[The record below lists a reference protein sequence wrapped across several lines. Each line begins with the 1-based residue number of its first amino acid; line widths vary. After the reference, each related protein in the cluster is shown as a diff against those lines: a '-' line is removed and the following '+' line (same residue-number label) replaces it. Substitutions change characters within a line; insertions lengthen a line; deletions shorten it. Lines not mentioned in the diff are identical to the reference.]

1 MGDGESEIGSSKQ
14 IAALIFTDIVG
25 SVALQQKLGTNA
37 YTRYVSRHDEIIK
50 ECLSAIPDAKILNET
65 GDGFLI
71 RFTDPS
77 DAVNT
82 ALRLQYR
89 LSLEKIE
96 GELINIRMGLNMGLI
111 TEMDETNRGG
121 TRAVGMPINLVARVM
136 DLGGAGQILMTRV
149 VYDDAKQF
157 VRNHPDSGLSDR
169 ILPPPEWV
177 SHGSYEID
185 GNDEN
190 IEIFEIGLEGIAPLK
205 APEGSKKARPASQAT
220 NENSDSSEDAPPEKS
235 EPVDI
240 ENSDVLISYAEVD
253 NEPLRSGEDGW
264 ISQLQ
269 RNLKVRMEQLSGEQV
284 KISRLSGKDFESIGS
299 GGGIIKDMS
308 EAKAVV
314 PVISPPFTN
323 SPGCQKEMEVFYNPE
338 TISSQTGSGTPSGS
352 KLFNA
357 IKMPV
362 PSEELPNAI
371 SSVISKCPGLEFFER
386 EPSTGRV
393 CEFNEDLG
401 EDSRQRYYERVYD
414 LAYELC
420 EALKNNKDSS
430 TNDQTEITGGRQK
443 IFLAPTTSELTKEY
457 DTVKRELKEHGYHV
471 VPDYP
476 LPLSVNELNK
486 SLEEMITDCV
496 TSIHLMG
503 HNYGLIPEGSSSSIG
518 EILLRF
524 TAEKSSQGLKRF
536 IWSPRDFADGETKQ
550 VELLEKIQEDPALH
564 SAAELIE
571 GSITT
576 LKRDI
581 FRVIEEQK
589 KKSEQDANAE
599 IKTVTDSKLIYL
611 ICEQRDEEAVEALED
626 YLFKEGLE
634 VCLPAF
640 DGDEADVKALH
651 QENLINCSGA
661 LVYYGAAP
669 RAWVDIKLRD
679 LIKAVGYGRENPI
692 ENQAVFIAPPH
703 DHRKERYKSH
713 TAKIIRQ
720 NEESFTPDNDL
731 QEFIDTMKGT

>member
-1 MGDGESEIGSSKQ
+1 
-14 IAALIFTDIVG
+14 
-25 SVALQQKLGTNA
+25 
-37 YTRYVSRHDEIIK
+37 
-50 ECLSAIPDAKILNET
+50 
-65 GDGFLI
+65 
-71 RFTDPS
+71 
-77 DAVNT
+77 
-82 ALRLQYR
+82 
-89 LSLEKIE
+89 
-96 GELINIRMGLNMGLI
+96 
-111 TEMDETNRGG
+111 
-121 TRAVGMPINLVARVM
+121 
-136 DLGGAGQILMTRV
+136 
-149 VYDDAKQF
+149 
-157 VRNHPDSGLSDR
+157 
-169 ILPPPEWV
+169 
-177 SHGSYEID
+177 
-185 GNDEN
+185 
-190 IEIFEIGLEGIAPLK
+190 
-205 APEGSKKARPASQAT
+205 
-220 NENSDSSEDAPPEKS
+220 
-235 EPVDI
+235 
-240 ENSDVLISYAEVD
+240 
-253 NEPLRSGEDGW
+253 
-264 ISQLQ
+264 
-269 RNLKVRMEQLSGEQV
+269 MEQLSGEEV
-284 KISRLSGKDFESIGS
+284 KISRLSGKAFESIGS
-299 GGGIIKDMS
+299 GGGVAKGMT
-308 EAKAVV
+308 EAKAIV

-323 SPGCQKEMEVFYNPE
+323 SAGCEKEMEIIYNPE
-338 TISSQTGSGTPSGS
+338 TISSQTGSGEPTEA
-352 KLFNA
+352 KVVNA

-362 PSEELPNAI
+362 ALESAPDSI
-371 SSVISKCPGLEFFER
+371 SSVITKCPGLEFFER
-386 EPSTGRV
+386 EPSTGKVR
-393 CEFNEDLG
+393 EFNEDLG

-420 EALKNNKDSS
+420 ESIKQKPSS
-430 TNDQTEITGGRQK
+430 DKSTGSEAEQKQK

-476 LPLSVNELNK
+476 LPLSINEMNEA
-486 SLEEMITDCV
+486 LEGMITDCV

-536 IWSPRDFADGETKQ
+536 IWSPRDFSEGEAKQ
-550 VELLEKIQEDPALH
+550 VELLERIQEDPALH

-571 GSITT
+571 GSIST

-589 KKSEQDANAE
+589 RQSEEEANKE
-599 IKTVTDSKLIYL
+599 IKPVTDSKLIYL

-640 DGDEADVKALH
+640 EGDEADVKSLH

-669 RAWVDIKLRD
+669 RAWADIKLRD

-720 NEESFTPDNDL
+720 NEESFSPNDEL
-731 QEFIDTMKGT
+731 KEFIEAMKGT

>member
-1 MGDGESEIGSSKQ
+1 MEDEKPIKGNSKQ
-14 IAALIFTDIVG
+14 IAALMFTDIVG
-25 SVALQQKLGTNA
+25 SVALQQKLGTND
-37 YTRYVSRHDEIIK
+37 YTRFVSRHDEIIK
-50 ECLSAIPDAKILNET
+50 DCLSTTPNAKILNET

-77 DAVNT
+77 DAVNA

-89 LSLEKIE
+89 LSLEKCE
-96 GELINIRMGLNMGLI
+96 GELITVRIGLNMGVI

-169 ILPPPEWV
+169 ILSPPEWIA
-177 SHGSYEID
+177 HGSYEID

-190 IEIFEIGLEGIAPLK
+190 IEIFEVGLEGIAPLS
-205 APEGSKKARPASQAT
+205 APQASKKARPA
-220 NENSDSSEDAPPEKS
+220 NSLEDEGNSPIAEKKDNP

-240 ENSDVLISYAEVD
+240 QDADVLISYAEVD
-253 NEPLRSGEDGW
+253 NEPLRPGDEGW

-269 RNLKVRMEQLSGEQV
+269 RNLKIRMEQLSGEEV
-284 KISRLSGKDFESIGS
+284 KISRLSGKAFESIGS
-299 GGGIIKDMS
+299 GGGIAKEMS

-323 SPGCQKEMEVFYNPE
+323 SAGCQKEMEIIYNPE
-338 TISSQTGSGTPSGS
+338 TISSQTGSGEPTEA
-352 KLFNA
+352 KVVNA

-362 PSEELPNAI
+362 TLESAPNSI
-371 SSVISKCPGLEFFER
+371 SSVISSCPGLEFFER
-386 EPSTGRV
+386 EPSTGKVR
-393 CEFNEDLG
+393 EFHESFG

-420 EALKNNKDSS
+420 ESIKQRSPSDKS
-430 TNDQTEITGGRQK
+430 TGTEREKKQK

-471 VPDYP
+471 VPDCP
-476 LPLSVNELNK
+476 LPLSLNEMNEA
-486 SLEEMITDCV
+486 LEAMITDCV

-503 HNYGLIPEGSSSSIG
+503 HNYGLIPEGSTASIG

-536 IWSPRDFADGETKQ
+536 IWSPREFSEGEAKQ
-550 VELLEKIQEDPALH
+550 VELLERIQEDPALH

-571 GSITT
+571 GSIST

-589 KKSEQDANAE
+589 KKSEEDANKE
-599 IKTVTDSKLIYL
+599 IKPVTDSKLIYL

-669 RAWVDIKLRD
+669 RAWTDIKLRD

-720 NEESFTPDNDL
+720 NEESFTPSDEL
-731 QEFIDTMKGT
+731 KEFIEAMKGT

>member
-1 MGDGESEIGSSKQ
+1 MEIGSIKKGPSKQ
-14 IAALIFTDIVG
+14 ISALLFTDIVG
-25 SVALQQKLGTNA
+25 SVALQRKLGTNS

-50 ECLSAIPDAKILNET
+50 ECLSEVSDARILNET

-71 RFTDPS
+71 RFIDPS

-89 LSLEKIE
+89 LSLEKCE
-96 GELINIRMGLNMGLI
+96 GESINVRMGLNMGLI
-111 TEMDETNRGG
+111 TEMDEANRGA

-157 VRNHPDSGLSDR
+157 VRNHPDSGLSDT
-169 ILPPPEWV
+169 ILPPLEWL

-190 IEIFEIGLEGIAPLK
+190 IEVFEIGLQGIAPLT
-205 APEGSKKARPASQAT
+205 APAGSKKARPANQET
-220 NENSDSSEDAPPEKS
+220 NEGSDSNSPTEEPE
-235 EPVDI
+235 PLDI
-240 ENSDVLISYAEVD
+240 ENLDVLISYADVD
-253 NEPLRSGEDGW
+253 NEPLRPGEDGW

-269 RNLKVRMEQLSGEQV
+269 RNLKVRMEQISGEEV
-284 KISRLSGKDFESIGS
+284 KISRLSGKNFESIGP
-299 GGGIIKDMS
+299 GREIIKGMS

-323 SPGCQKEMEVFYNPE
+323 SLGCQKEMELFYNPKANSYQAE
-338 TISSQTGSGTPSGS
+338 SVTPAES
-352 KLFNA
+352 KLVNA

-362 PSEELPNAI
+362 PSEELPYSI
-371 SSVISKCPGLEFFER
+371 FSVITQCPALEFFER
-386 EPSTGRV
+386 EETTGRV
-393 CEFNEDLG
+393 REFHEDFG

-420 EALKNNKDSS
+420 ETLKNRKDFSS
-430 TNDQTEITGGRQK
+430 TDSTSFTDGRQK
-443 IFLAPTTSELTKEY
+443 VFLAPTTSELTKVY
-457 DTVKRELKEHGYHV
+457 DTVKRALKEHGYHV
-471 VPDYP
+471 VPDRP
-476 LPLSVNELNK
+476 LPLSVDELNEA
-486 SLEEMITDCV
+486 LEEMIIDCV

-503 HNYGLIPEGSSSSIG
+503 HHYGLIPERSSSSLG

-524 TAEKSSQGLKRF
+524 TANKASSGLKRF
-536 IWSPRDFADGETKQ
+536 IWSPRDFADGEAKQ
-550 VELLEKIQEDPALH
+550 VELLEKIQEDPSLH

-571 GSITT
+571 GSIVT

-581 FRVIEEQK
+581 FRVIQEQ
-589 KKSEQDANAE
+589 EQRRKAEADANKK
-599 IKTVTDSKLIYL
+599 IKPVNDSKLIYL
-611 ICEQRDEEAVEALED
+611 ICEQRDEQAVEALED

-692 ENQAVFIAPPH
+692 ENQAVFIASPH

-720 NEESFTPDNDL
+720 NDESFSPSDDL
-731 QEFIDTMKGT
+731 KDFIETIKET

>member
-1 MGDGESEIGSSKQ
+1 MEDEKPIKGHSKQ
-14 IAALIFTDIVG
+14 IAALMFTDIVG
-25 SVALQQKLGTNA
+25 SVALQQKLGTND
-37 YTRYVSRHDEIIK
+37 YTRFVSRHDEIIK
-50 ECLSAIPDAKILNET
+50 DCLSTTPNAKILNET

-77 DAVNT
+77 DAVNA

-89 LSLEKIE
+89 LSLEKCE
-96 GELINIRMGLNMGLI
+96 GELINVRIGLNMGVI

-169 ILPPPEWV
+169 ILSPPEWIA
-177 SHGSYEID
+177 HGSYEID

-190 IEIFEIGLEGIAPLK
+190 IEIFEVGLEGIAPLS
-205 APEGSKKARPASQAT
+205 APQSSKKARPA
-220 NENSDSSEDAPPEKS
+220 NSLADEGNSPIAEKKDNP

-240 ENSDVLISYAEVD
+240 QDADVLISYAEVD
-253 NEPLRSGEDGW
+253 NEPLRPGDEGW

-269 RNLKVRMEQLSGEQV
+269 RNLKIRMEQLSGEEV
-284 KISRLSGKDFESIGS
+284 KISRLSGKAFESIGS
-299 GGGIIKDMS
+299 GGGIAKEMS

-323 SPGCQKEMEVFYNPE
+323 SAGCQKEMEIIYNPE
-338 TISSQTGSGTPSGS
+338 TISSQTGSGEPTEA
-352 KLFNA
+352 KVVNA

-362 PSEELPNAI
+362 ILESAPHSI
-371 SSVISKCPGLEFFER
+371 SSVISTCPGLEFFER
-386 EPSTGRV
+386 EPSTGKVR
-393 CEFNEDLG
+393 EFHESFG

-420 EALKNNKDSS
+420 ESIKQRSPSDKS
-430 TNDQTEITGGRQK
+430 TGTEAEKKQK

-471 VPDYP
+471 VPDCP
-476 LPLSVNELNK
+476 LPLSLNEMNEA
-486 SLEEMITDCV
+486 LEAMITDCV

-503 HNYGLIPEGSSSSIG
+503 HNYGLIPEGSTASIG

-536 IWSPRDFADGETKQ
+536 IWSPREFSEGEAKQ
-550 VELLEKIQEDPALH
+550 VELLERIQEDPALH

-571 GSITT
+571 GSIST

-589 KKSEQDANAE
+589 KKSEEDANKE
-599 IKTVTDSKLIYL
+599 IKPVTDSKLIYL

-669 RAWVDIKLRD
+669 RAWTDIKLRD

-720 NEESFTPDNDL
+720 NQESFTPNDEL
-731 QEFIDTMKGT
+731 KEFIEAMKGT

>member
-1 MGDGESEIGSSKQ
+1 MEDEKPIKRYTRQ
-14 IAALIFTDIVG
+14 IAALMFTDIVG

-37 YTRYVSRHDEIIK
+37 YTDYVSRHDEIIK
-50 ECLSAIPDAKILNET
+50 ECLSATPDAKILNET

-71 RFTDPS
+71 HFTDPS
-77 DAVNT
+77 DAVSA
-82 ALRLQYR
+82 ALKLQYR
-89 LSLEKIE
+89 LSLEKCE
-96 GELINIRMGLNMGLI
+96 GELFNVRIGLNMGVV

-136 DLGGAGQILMTRV
+136 DLGCAGQILMTRA
-149 VYDDAKQF
+149 VYDDAKQV

-169 ILPPPEWV
+169 VLLPPEWIA
-177 SHGSYEID
+177 HGSYEID
-185 GNDEN
+185 GNDKN
-190 IEIFEIGLEGIAPLK
+190 IEIFEVGLEGIAPLT
-205 APEGSKKARPASQAT
+205 APTGSKKARPANQAKH
-220 NENSDSSEDAPPEKS
+220 EQAGSSGNVAPEES
-235 EPVDI
+235 EPIDI
-240 ENSDVLISYAEVD
+240 ENSDVLISYADVD
-253 NEPLRSGEDGW
+253 NEPLRIGEEGW

-269 RNLKVRMEQLSGEQV
+269 RNLKVRMEQLSGEEV

-299 GGGIIKDMS
+299 GGALIKEMK

-314 PVISPPFTN
+314 PVISPPFTK
-323 SPGCQKEMEVFYNPE
+323 SPGCKKEMEVFYNPE
-338 TISSQTGSGTPSGS
+338 TIPYQTESGS
-352 KLFNA
+352 ANESKLVNA
-357 IKMPV
+357 FKMPV

-371 SSVISKCPGLEFFER
+371 SSVITKCPGLEFFER
-386 EPSTGRV
+386 EPTTGRV
-393 CEFNEDLG
+393 REFHEDFG

-420 EALKNNKDSS
+420 ETIKNRKDLSS
-430 TNDQTEITGGRQK
+430 AEPAGITGGRQK

-457 DTVKRELKEHGYHV
+457 DTVKRELREHGYHV
-471 VPDYP
+471 VPDCP
-476 LPLSVNELNK
+476 LPLSVNELDQA
-486 SLEEMITDCV
+486 LEDLITDCV

-503 HNYGLIPEGSSSSIG
+503 HHYGLIPEGASSSLG

-524 TAEKSSQGLKRF
+524 TAGKTSHGLKRF
-536 IWSPRDFADGETKQ
+536 IWSPRDFTDGEPKQ
-550 VELLEKIQEDPALH
+550 IELLENIQEDPSLH
-564 SAAELIE
+564 CAAELIE

-589 KKSEQDANAE
+589 KRAEEDANKEVAP
-599 IKTVTDSKLIYL
+599 VNDSKLIYL

-640 DGDEADVKALH
+640 AGDEVDVKALH

-661 LVYYGAAP
+661 LVYYGTAP
-669 RAWVDIKLRD
+669 RAWADIKLRD

-731 QEFIDTMKGT
+731 KEFIETMKGT

>member
-1 MGDGESEIGSSKQ
+1 MEDEKPIKGNSKQ
-14 IAALIFTDIVG
+14 IAALMFTDIVG
-25 SVALQQKLGTNA
+25 SVALQQKLGTND
-37 YTRYVSRHDEIIK
+37 YTRFVSRHDEIIK
-50 ECLSAIPDAKILNET
+50 DCLSTTPNAKILNET

-77 DAVNT
+77 DAVNA

-89 LSLEKIE
+89 LSLEKCE
-96 GELINIRMGLNMGLI
+96 GELITVRIGLNMGVI

-169 ILPPPEWV
+169 ILSPPEWIA
-177 SHGSYEID
+177 HGSYEID

-190 IEIFEIGLEGIAPLK
+190 IEIFEVGLEGIAPLS
-205 APEGSKKARPASQAT
+205 APQASKKARPA
-220 NENSDSSEDAPPEKS
+220 NSLEDEGNSPIAEKKDNP

-240 ENSDVLISYAEVD
+240 QDADVLISYAEVD
-253 NEPLRSGEDGW
+253 NEPLRPGDEGW

-269 RNLKVRMEQLSGEQV
+269 RNLKIRMEQLSGEEV
-284 KISRLSGKDFESIGS
+284 KISRLSGKAFESIGS
-299 GGGIIKDMS
+299 GGGIAKEMS

-323 SPGCQKEMEVFYNPE
+323 SAGCQKEMEIIYNPE
-338 TISSQTGSGTPSGS
+338 TISSQTGSGEPTEA
-352 KLFNA
+352 KVVNA

-362 PSEELPNAI
+362 TLESAPNSI
-371 SSVISKCPGLEFFER
+371 SSVISSCPGLEFFER
-386 EPSTGRV
+386 EPSTGKVREV
-393 CEFNEDLG
+393 HESFG

-420 EALKNNKDSS
+420 ESIKQRSPSDKS
-430 TNDQTEITGGRQK
+430 TGTEREKKQK

-471 VPDYP
+471 VPDCP
-476 LPLSVNELNK
+476 LPLSLNEMNEA
-486 SLEEMITDCV
+486 LEAMITDCV

-503 HNYGLIPEGSSSSIG
+503 HNYGLIPEGSTASIG

-536 IWSPRDFADGETKQ
+536 IWSPREFSEGEAKQ
-550 VELLEKIQEDPALH
+550 VELLERIQEDPALH

-571 GSITT
+571 GSIST

-589 KKSEQDANAE
+589 KKSEEDANKE
-599 IKTVTDSKLIYL
+599 IKPVTDSKLIYL

-669 RAWVDIKLRD
+669 RAWTDIKLRD
-679 LIKAVGYGRENPI
+679 LIKAAGYGRENPI

-720 NEESFTPDNDL
+720 NEESFTPSDEL
-731 QEFIDTMKGT
+731 KEFIEAMKGT

>member
-1 MGDGESEIGSSKQ
+1 MEDEKTLNGPSKQ

-50 ECLSAIPDAKILNET
+50 ECLSAVPDAKILNET

-89 LSLEKIE
+89 LSLEKSE
-96 GELINIRMGLNMGLI
+96 GESINIRMGLNMGLI
-111 TEMDETNRGG
+111 TEMDETNRGS

-169 ILPPPEWV
+169 ILEPPEWV

-190 IEIFEIGLEGIAPLK
+190 IEIFEIGLEGIAPLT
-205 APEGSKKARPASQAT
+205 APAGSKKARPANQET
-220 NENSDSSEDAPPEKS
+220 NNQTSNSENVAPEES

-240 ENSDVLISYAEVD
+240 EDADVLISYAEVD
-253 NEPLRSGEDGW
+253 NEPLRSGDEGW

-269 RNLKVRMEQLSGEQV
+269 RNLKIRMEQLSGEEV
-284 KISRLSGKDFESIGS
+284 KISRLSGKAFESIGS
-299 GGGIIKDMS
+299 GGGVAKGMT

-323 SPGCQKEMEVFYNPE
+323 SAGCEKEMEIIYNPE
-338 TISSQTGSGTPSGS
+338 TISSQTGSGEPTEA
-352 KLFNA
+352 KVVNA

-362 PSEELPNAI
+362 ALESAPDSI
-371 SSVISKCPGLEFFER
+371 SSVITKCPGLEFFER
-386 EPSTGRV
+386 EPSTGKVR
-393 CEFNEDLG
+393 EFNEDLG

-420 EALKNNKDSS
+420 ESIKQKPSS
-430 TNDQTEITGGRQK
+430 DKSTGSEAEQKQK

-476 LPLSVNELNK
+476 LPLSINEMNEA
-486 SLEEMITDCV
+486 LEGMITDCV

-536 IWSPRDFADGETKQ
+536 IWSPREFSEGEAKQ
-550 VELLEKIQEDPALH
+550 VELLERIQEDPALH

-571 GSITT
+571 GSIST

-589 KKSEQDANAE
+589 RQSEEDANKE
-599 IKTVTDSKLIYL
+599 IKPVTDSKLIYL

-640 DGDEADVKALH
+640 EGDEADVKSLH

-669 RAWVDIKLRD
+669 RAWADIKLRD

-713 TAKIIRQ
+713 RAKIIRQ
-720 NEESFTPDNDL
+720 NEESFSPNDEL
-731 QEFIDTMKGT
+731 KEFIEAMKGT

>member
-1 MGDGESEIGSSKQ
+1 MEDEKPIKGNSKQ
-14 IAALIFTDIVG
+14 IAALMFTDIVG
-25 SVALQQKLGTNA
+25 SVALQQKLGTND
-37 YTRYVSRHDEIIK
+37 YTRFVSRHDEIIK
-50 ECLSAIPDAKILNET
+50 DCLSTTPNAKILNET

-77 DAVNT
+77 DAVNA

-89 LSLEKIE
+89 LSLEKCE
-96 GELINIRMGLNMGLI
+96 GELINVRIGLNMGVI

-169 ILPPPEWV
+169 ILSPPEWIA
-177 SHGSYEID
+177 HGSYEID

-190 IEIFEIGLEGIAPLK
+190 IEIFEVGLEGIAPLS
-205 APEGSKKARPASQAT
+205 APQSSKKARPA
-220 NENSDSSEDAPPEKS
+220 NSLEDEGNSPIAEKKDNP

-240 ENSDVLISYAEVD
+240 QDADVLISYAEVD
-253 NEPLRSGEDGW
+253 NEPLRPGDEGW

-269 RNLKVRMEQLSGEQV
+269 RNLKIRMEQLSGEEV
-284 KISRLSGKDFESIGS
+284 KISRLSGKAFESIGS
-299 GGGIIKDMS
+299 GGGIAKEMS

-323 SPGCQKEMEVFYNPE
+323 SAGCQKEMEIIYNPE
-338 TISSQTGSGTPSGS
+338 TISSQTGSGEPTEA
-352 KLFNA
+352 KVVNA

-362 PSEELPNAI
+362 TLESAPNSI
-371 SSVISKCPGLEFFER
+371 SSVISSCPGLEFFER
-386 EPSTGRV
+386 EPSTGKVR
-393 CEFNEDLG
+393 EFHESFG

-420 EALKNNKDSS
+420 ESIKQRSPSDKS
-430 TNDQTEITGGRQK
+430 TGTEREKKQK

-471 VPDYP
+471 VPDCP
-476 LPLSVNELNK
+476 LPLSLNEMNEA
-486 SLEEMITDCV
+486 LEAMITDCV

-503 HNYGLIPEGSSSSIG
+503 LNYGLIPEGSTASIG

-536 IWSPRDFADGETKQ
+536 IWSPREFSEGEAKQ
-550 VELLEKIQEDPALH
+550 VELLERIQEDPALH

-571 GSITT
+571 GSIST

-589 KKSEQDANAE
+589 KKSEEDANKE
-599 IKTVTDSKLIYL
+599 IKPVTDSKLIYL

-669 RAWVDIKLRD
+669 RAWTDIKLRD

-720 NEESFTPDNDL
+720 NEESFTPNDEL
-731 QEFIDTMKGT
+731 KEFIEAMKGT

>member
-1 MGDGESEIGSSKQ
+1 MEDEKTLNGPSKQ

-50 ECLSAIPDAKILNET
+50 ECLSAVPDAKILNET

-89 LSLEKIE
+89 LSLEKSE
-96 GELINIRMGLNMGLI
+96 GESINIRMGLNMGLI
-111 TEMDETNRGG
+111 TEMDETNRGS

-169 ILPPPEWV
+169 ILEPPEWV

-190 IEIFEIGLEGIAPLK
+190 IEIFEIGLEGIAPLT
-205 APEGSKKARPASQAT
+205 APAGSKKARPANQETNKQTGNSENVAT
-220 NENSDSSEDAPPEKS
+220 EES

-240 ENSDVLISYAEVD
+240 QDADVLISYAEVD
-253 NEPLRSGEDGW
+253 NEPLRSGDEGW

-269 RNLKVRMEQLSGEQV
+269 RNLKIRMEQLSGEEV
-284 KISRLSGKDFESIGS
+284 KISRLSGKAFESIGS
-299 GGGIIKDMS
+299 GGGVAKGMT
-308 EAKAVV
+308 EAKAIV

-323 SPGCQKEMEVFYNPE
+323 SAGCEKEMEIIYNPE
-338 TISSQTGSGTPSGS
+338 TISSQTGSGEPTEA
-352 KLFNA
+352 KVVNA

-362 PSEELPNAI
+362 ALESAPDSI
-371 SSVISKCPGLEFFER
+371 SSVITKCPGLEFFER
-386 EPSTGRV
+386 EPSTGKVR
-393 CEFNEDLG
+393 EFNEDLG

-420 EALKNNKDSS
+420 ESIKQKPSS
-430 TNDQTEITGGRQK
+430 DKSTGSEAEQKQK

-476 LPLSVNELNK
+476 LPLSINEMNEA
-486 SLEEMITDCV
+486 LEGMITDCV

-536 IWSPRDFADGETKQ
+536 IWSPREFSKGEAKQ
-550 VELLEKIQEDPALH
+550 VELLERIQEDPALH

-571 GSITT
+571 GSIST

-589 KKSEQDANAE
+589 RQSEEEANKE
-599 IKTVTDSKLIYL
+599 IKPVTDSKLIYL

-640 DGDEADVKALH
+640 EGDEADVKSLH

-669 RAWVDIKLRD
+669 RAWADIKLRD

-713 TAKIIRQ
+713 RAKIIRQ
-720 NEESFTPDNDL
+720 NEESFSPNDEL
-731 QEFIDTMKGT
+731 KEFIEAMKGT

>member
-1 MGDGESEIGSSKQ
+1 MEDEKLIKGNSKQ
-14 IAALIFTDIVG
+14 IAALMFTDIVG
-25 SVALQQKLGTNA
+25 SVALQQKLGTND
-37 YTRYVSRHDEIIK
+37 YTRFVSRHDEIIK
-50 ECLSAIPDAKILNET
+50 DCLSTTPNAKILNET

-77 DAVNT
+77 DAVNA

-89 LSLEKIE
+89 LSLEKCE
-96 GELINIRMGLNMGLI
+96 GELITVRIGLNMGVI

-169 ILPPPEWV
+169 ILSPPEWIA
-177 SHGSYEID
+177 HGSYEID

-190 IEIFEIGLEGIAPLK
+190 IEIFEVGLEGIAPLS
-205 APEGSKKARPASQAT
+205 APQASKKARPA
-220 NENSDSSEDAPPEKS
+220 NSLEDEGNSPIAEKKDNP

-240 ENSDVLISYAEVD
+240 QDADVLISYAEVD
-253 NEPLRSGEDGW
+253 NEPLRPGDEGW

-269 RNLKVRMEQLSGEQV
+269 RNLKIRMEQLSGEEV
-284 KISRLSGKDFESIGS
+284 KISRLSGKAFESIGS
-299 GGGIIKDMS
+299 GGGIAKEMS

-323 SPGCQKEMEVFYNPE
+323 SAGCQKEMEIIYNPE
-338 TISSQTGSGTPSGS
+338 TISSQTGSGEPTEA
-352 KLFNA
+352 KVVNA

-362 PSEELPNAI
+362 TLESAPNSI
-371 SSVISKCPGLEFFER
+371 SSVISSCPGLEFFER
-386 EPSTGRV
+386 EPSTGKVR
-393 CEFNEDLG
+393 EFHESFG

-420 EALKNNKDSS
+420 ESIKQRSPSDKS
-430 TNDQTEITGGRQK
+430 TGTEREKKQK

-471 VPDYP
+471 VPDCP
-476 LPLSVNELNK
+476 LPLSLNEMNEA
-486 SLEEMITDCV
+486 LEAMITDCV

-503 HNYGLIPEGSSSSIG
+503 HNYGLIPEGSTASIG

-536 IWSPRDFADGETKQ
+536 IWSPREFSEGEAKQ
-550 VELLEKIQEDPALH
+550 VELLERIQEDPALH

-571 GSITT
+571 GSIST

-589 KKSEQDANAE
+589 KKSEEDANKE
-599 IKTVTDSKLIYL
+599 IKPVTDSKLIYL

-669 RAWVDIKLRD
+669 RAWTDIKLRD

-720 NEESFTPDNDL
+720 NEESFTPNDEL
-731 QEFIDTMKGT
+731 KEFIEAMKGT

>member
-1 MGDGESEIGSSKQ
+1 M
-14 IAALIFTDIVG
+14 FTDIVG
-25 SVALQQKLGTNA
+25 SVALQQKLGTND
-37 YTRYVSRHDEIIK
+37 YTRFVSRHDEIIK
-50 ECLSAIPDAKILNET
+50 DCLSTTPNAKILNET

-77 DAVNT
+77 DAVNA

-89 LSLEKIE
+89 LSLEKCE
-96 GELINIRMGLNMGLI
+96 GELITVRIGLNMGVI

-169 ILPPPEWV
+169 ILSPPEWIA
-177 SHGSYEID
+177 HGSYEID

-190 IEIFEIGLEGIAPLK
+190 IEIFEVGLEGIAPLS
-205 APEGSKKARPASQAT
+205 APQASKKARPA
-220 NENSDSSEDAPPEKS
+220 NSLEDEGNSPIAEKKDNP

-240 ENSDVLISYAEVD
+240 QDADVLISYAEVD
-253 NEPLRSGEDGW
+253 NEPLRPGDEGW

-269 RNLKVRMEQLSGEQV
+269 RNLKIRMEQLSGEEV
-284 KISRLSGKDFESIGS
+284 KISRLSGKAFESIGS
-299 GGGIIKDMS
+299 GGGIAKEMS

-323 SPGCQKEMEVFYNPE
+323 SAGCQKEMEIIYNPE
-338 TISSQTGSGTPSGS
+338 TISSQTGSGEPTEA
-352 KLFNA
+352 KVVNA

-362 PSEELPNAI
+362 TLESAPNSI
-371 SSVISKCPGLEFFER
+371 SSVISTCPGLEFFER
-386 EPSTGRV
+386 EPSTGKVR
-393 CEFNEDLG
+393 EFHESFG

-420 EALKNNKDSS
+420 ESIKQRSPSDKS
-430 TNDQTEITGGRQK
+430 TGTEREKKQK

-471 VPDYP
+471 VPDCP
-476 LPLSVNELNK
+476 LPLSLNEMNEA
-486 SLEEMITDCV
+486 LEAMITDCV

-503 HNYGLIPEGSSSSIG
+503 HNYGLIPEGSTASIG

-536 IWSPRDFADGETKQ
+536 IWSPREFSEGEAKQ
-550 VELLEKIQEDPALH
+550 VELLERIQEDPALH

-571 GSITT
+571 GSIST

-589 KKSEQDANAE
+589 KKSEEDANKE
-599 IKTVTDSKLIYL
+599 IKPVTDSKLIYL

-669 RAWVDIKLRD
+669 RAWTDIKLRD

-720 NEESFTPDNDL
+720 NEESFTPNDEL
-731 QEFIDTMKGT
+731 KEFIEAMKGT

>member
-1 MGDGESEIGSSKQ
+1 MEDEKLIKGNSKQ
-14 IAALIFTDIVG
+14 IAALMFTDIVG
-25 SVALQQKLGTNA
+25 SVALQQKLGTND
-37 YTRYVSRHDEIIK
+37 YTRFVSRHDEIIK
-50 ECLSAIPDAKILNET
+50 DCLSTTPNAKILNET

-77 DAVNT
+77 DAVNA

-89 LSLEKIE
+89 LSLEKCE
-96 GELINIRMGLNMGLI
+96 GELITVRIGLNMGVI

-169 ILPPPEWV
+169 ILSPPEWIA
-177 SHGSYEID
+177 HGSYEID

-190 IEIFEIGLEGIAPLK
+190 IEIFEVGLEGIAPLS
-205 APEGSKKARPASQAT
+205 APQSSKKARPA
-220 NENSDSSEDAPPEKS
+220 NSLEDEGNSPIAEKKDNP

-240 ENSDVLISYAEVD
+240 QDADVLISYAEVD
-253 NEPLRSGEDGW
+253 NEPLRPGDEGW

-269 RNLKVRMEQLSGEQV
+269 RNLKIRMEQLSGEEV
-284 KISRLSGKDFESIGS
+284 KISRLSGKAFESIGS
-299 GGGIIKDMS
+299 GGGIAKEMS

-323 SPGCQKEMEVFYNPE
+323 SAGCQKEMEIIYNPE
-338 TISSQTGSGTPSGS
+338 TISSQTGSGEPTEA
-352 KLFNA
+352 KVVNA

-362 PSEELPNAI
+362 TLESAPNSI
-371 SSVISKCPGLEFFER
+371 SSVISSCPGLEFFER
-386 EPSTGRV
+386 EPSTGKVR
-393 CEFNEDLG
+393 EFHESFG

-420 EALKNNKDSS
+420 ESIKQRSPSDKS
-430 TNDQTEITGGRQK
+430 TGTEREKKQK

-471 VPDYP
+471 VPDCP
-476 LPLSVNELNK
+476 LPLSLNEMNEA
-486 SLEEMITDCV
+486 LEAMITDCV

-503 HNYGLIPEGSSSSIG
+503 HNYGLIPEGSTASIG

-536 IWSPRDFADGETKQ
+536 IWSPREFSEGEAKQ
-550 VELLEKIQEDPALH
+550 VELLERIQEDPTLH

-571 GSITT
+571 GSIST

-589 KKSEQDANAE
+589 KKSEEDANKE
-599 IKTVTDSKLIYL
+599 IKPVTDSKLIYL

-669 RAWVDIKLRD
+669 RAWTDIKLRD

-720 NEESFTPDNDL
+720 NEESFTPSDEL
-731 QEFIDTMKGT
+731 KEFIEAMKGT

>member
-1 MGDGESEIGSSKQ
+1 
-14 IAALIFTDIVG
+14 
-25 SVALQQKLGTNA
+25 
-37 YTRYVSRHDEIIK
+37 
-50 ECLSAIPDAKILNET
+50 
-65 GDGFLI
+65 
-71 RFTDPS
+71 
-77 DAVNT
+77 
-82 ALRLQYR
+82 
-89 LSLEKIE
+89 
-96 GELINIRMGLNMGLI
+96 
-111 TEMDETNRGG
+111 
-121 TRAVGMPINLVARVM
+121 MPINLVARVM

-169 ILPPPEWV
+169 ILSPPEWIA
-177 SHGSYEID
+177 HGSYEID

-190 IEIFEIGLEGIAPLK
+190 IEIFEVGLEGIAPLS
-205 APEGSKKARPASQAT
+205 APQSSKKARPA
-220 NENSDSSEDAPPEKS
+220 NSLEDEGNSPIAEKKDNP

-240 ENSDVLISYAEVD
+240 QDADVLISYAEVD
-253 NEPLRSGEDGW
+253 NEPLRPGDEGW

-269 RNLKVRMEQLSGEQV
+269 RNLKIRMEQLSGEEV
-284 KISRLSGKDFESIGS
+284 KISRLSGKAFESIGS
-299 GGGIIKDMS
+299 GGGIAKEMS

-323 SPGCQKEMEVFYNPE
+323 SAGCQKEMEIIYNPE
-338 TISSQTGSGTPSGS
+338 TISSQTGSGEPTEA
-352 KLFNA
+352 KVVNA

-362 PSEELPNAI
+362 TLESAPNSI
-371 SSVISKCPGLEFFER
+371 SSVISSCPGLEFFER
-386 EPSTGRV
+386 EPSTGKVR
-393 CEFNEDLG
+393 EFHESFG

-420 EALKNNKDSS
+420 ESIKQRSPSDKS
-430 TNDQTEITGGRQK
+430 TGTEREKKQK

-471 VPDYP
+471 VPDCP
-476 LPLSVNELNK
+476 LPLSLNEMNEA
-486 SLEEMITDCV
+486 LEAMITDCV

-503 HNYGLIPEGSSSSIG
+503 HNYGLIPEGSTASIG

-536 IWSPRDFADGETKQ
+536 IWSPREFSEGEAKQ
-550 VELLEKIQEDPALH
+550 VELLERIQEDPTLH

-571 GSITT
+571 GSIST

-589 KKSEQDANAE
+589 KKSEEDANKE
-599 IKTVTDSKLIYL
+599 IKPVTDSKLIYL

-669 RAWVDIKLRD
+669 RAWTDIKLRD

-720 NEESFTPDNDL
+720 NEESFTPNDEL
-731 QEFIDTMKGT
+731 KEFIEAMKGT

>member
-1 MGDGESEIGSSKQ
+1 MKGPSKQ
-14 IAALIFTDIVG
+14 ISALIFTDIVG

-37 YTRYVSRHDEIIK
+37 YTRYVGRHDEIIK
-50 ECLSAIPDAKILNET
+50 ECLSTVPDAKVLNET

-89 LSLEKIE
+89 LSLEKCE
-96 GELINIRMGLNMGLI
+96 GESINVRMGLNMGLI
-111 TEMDETNRGG
+111 TEMDETNRGA

-157 VRNHPDSGLSDR
+157 VRDHPDSGLSDT
-169 ILPPPEWV
+169 ILSPPTWV

-190 IEIFEIGLEGIAPLK
+190 IEVFEIGLPGIAPLT
-205 APEGSKKARPASQAT
+205 APAGSKKARPANQAT
-220 NENSDSSEDAPPEKS
+220 HEGSDSNIATEEP

-240 ENSDVLISYAEVD
+240 ENLDVLISYADVD
-253 NEPLRSGEDGW
+253 NEPLRTGEDGW

-269 RNLKVRMEQLSGEQV
+269 RNLKVRMEQISGEEV

-299 GGGIIKDMS
+299 GGEIIKGMN

-323 SPGCQKEMEVFYNPE
+323 SPGCQKEMEVFYNPQA
-338 TISSQTGSGTPSGS
+338 SSYQTGSGTPREA
-352 KLFNA
+352 KLVNA

-362 PSEELPNAI
+362 LSGEFPNAM
-371 SSVISKCPGLEFFER
+371 SSVMTQCPGLEFFER
-386 EPSTGRV
+386 EATTGRV
-393 CEFNEDLG
+393 REFHEDFG

-420 EALKNNKDSS
+420 ETLKSRKDLSS
-430 TNDQTEITGGRQK
+430 TESTAVTDGRQK

-471 VPDYP
+471 VPDCP
-476 LPLSVNELNK
+476 LPLSVNELNEA
-486 SLEEMITDCV
+486 LEEMISDCV

-503 HNYGLIPEGSSSSIG
+503 HHYGLIPESASSSLG

-524 TAEKSSQGLKRF
+524 TANKASSGLKRF

-550 VELLEKIQEDPALH
+550 VELLEKIQEDPSLH
-564 SAAELIE
+564 LAAELIE
-571 GSITT
+571 GSIVT

-581 FRVIEEQK
+581 FRVIQEQRK
-589 KKSEQDANAE
+589 KAE
-599 IKTVTDSKLIYL
+599 ADTNKEVKPVNDSKLIYL

-692 ENQAVFIAPPH
+692 ENQAVFIASPH

-720 NEESFTPDNDL
+720 NDESFSPSNDL
-731 QEFIDTMKGT
+731 KDFIETMKET

>member
-1 MGDGESEIGSSKQ
+1 MDETNINATSKQ
-14 IAALIFTDIVG
+14 IAALMFTDIVG
-25 SVALQQKLGTNA
+25 SVALQQKLGTNS
-37 YTRYVSRHDEIIK
+37 YTRYVARHDEIIK
-50 ECLSAIPDAKILNET
+50 DCLSSIPDSKILNET

-89 LSLEKIE
+89 LSLEKCE
-96 GELINIRMGLNMGLI
+96 GETIGVRIGLNMGVI

-136 DLGGAGQILMTRV
+136 DLGGSGQILMTRV

-157 VRNHPDSGLSDR
+157 VRNHPDSGLTDR
-169 ILPPPEWV
+169 VLATPTWK
-177 SHGSYEID
+177 SHGSFEID
-185 GNDEN
+185 GNEEN
-190 IEIFEIGLEGIAPLK
+190 IELFEVGLDEIAPFS
-205 APEGSKKARPASQAT
+205 APGGSKKARSANTPNINNPSGNVTAESKDP
-220 NENSDSSEDAPPEKS
+220 EPIDIEDA
-235 EPVDI
+235 
-240 ENSDVLISYAEVD
+240 DVLISYAEVD
-253 NEPLRSGEDGW
+253 NEPLRSGDEGW

-269 RNLKVRMEQLSGEQV
+269 RNLKVRMEQLSGEEV
-284 KISRLSGKDFESIGS
+284 KISRLSGKAFESIGS
-299 GGGIIKDMS
+299 GGGIIKEMS

-314 PVISPPFTN
+314 PVISPPFSN
-323 SPGCQKEMEVFYNPE
+323 SPGCQKEMEIIYNPE
-338 TISSQTGSGTPSGS
+338 TLSSQTGSGAPSEA
-352 KLFNA
+352 KVFNA

-362 PSEELPNAI
+362 ALDSAPNSI

-386 EPSTGRV
+386 EPSTGKVR
-393 CEFNEDLG
+393 ELHENFG

-420 EALKNNKDSS
+420 ESIKKQNDSGIQDTDS
-430 TNDQTEITGGRQK
+430 GTIVQSKQK
-443 IFLAPTTSELTKEY
+443 IFLAPTTRDLTKEY

-471 VPDYP
+471 VPDHP
-476 LPLSVNELNK
+476 LPISVDELNE
-486 SLEEMITDCV
+486 SLEEMVADCV

-503 HNYGLIPEGSSSSIG
+503 DRYGLIPEGASTSIS
-518 EILLRF
+518 ELLLRF
-524 TAEKSSQGLKRF
+524 TSEKAKDGLKRF
-536 IWSPRDFADGETKQ
+536 IWSPRDFSDAEPKQ
-550 VELLEKIQEDPALH
+550 IELLERIQEDPALH

-571 GSITT
+571 GSIST

-581 FRVIEEQK
+581 FRVIEEQNK
-589 KKSEQDANAE
+589 KAEDDANKE
-599 IKTVTDSKLIYL
+599 VKPVTDSKLIYL

-626 YLFKEGLE
+626 YLFKEDLE

-640 DGDEADVKALH
+640 DGDEAEVKALH
-651 QENLINCSGA
+651 QENLINCAGA

-669 RAWVDIKLRD
+669 KAWVDIKLRD

-692 ENQAVFIAPPH
+692 TNQAVFIAPPH

-713 TAKIIRQ
+713 NATIIRQ
-720 NEESFTPDNDL
+720 SEDSFTPNDEL
-731 QEFIDTMKGT
+731 TQFIETMKS

>member
-1 MGDGESEIGSSKQ
+1 MDETNINATTKQ
-14 IAALIFTDIVG
+14 IAALMFTDIVG
-25 SVALQQKLGTNA
+25 SVALQQKLGTNS
-37 YTRYVSRHDEIIK
+37 YTRYVARHDEIIK
-50 ECLSAIPDAKILNET
+50 DCLSSVTDSKILNET

-89 LSLEKIE
+89 LSLEKCE
-96 GELINIRMGLNMGLI
+96 GETIGVRIGLNMGVI

-136 DLGGAGQILMTRV
+136 DLGGSGQILMTRV

-157 VRNHPDSGLSDR
+157 VRNHPDSGLTDR
-169 ILPPPEWV
+169 VLATPTWK
-177 SHGSYEID
+177 SHGSFEID
-185 GNDEN
+185 GNEEN
-190 IEIFEIGLEGIAPLK
+190 IELFEVGLDDISPFSTPG
-205 APEGSKKARPASQAT
+205 GSKKARPANSPNT
-220 NENSDSSEDAPPEKS
+220 NTPSGNVTAESKDPEPIDIEDA
-235 EPVDI
+235 
-240 ENSDVLISYAEVD
+240 DVLISYAEVD
-253 NEPLRSGEDGW
+253 NEPLRSGDEGW

-269 RNLKVRMEQLSGEQV
+269 RNLKVRMEQLSGEEV
-284 KISRLSGKDFESIGS
+284 KISRLSGKAFESIGS
-299 GGGIIKDMS
+299 GGGLVKEMA

-314 PVISPPFTN
+314 PVISPPFSN
-323 SPGCQKEMEVFYNPE
+323 SPGCQKEMEIIYNPE
-338 TISSQTGSGTPSGS
+338 TLSSQTGSGAPSEA
-352 KLFNA
+352 KVFNA

-362 PSEELPNAI
+362 ALESAPNSI

-386 EPSTGRV
+386 EPSTGKVR
-393 CEFNEDLG
+393 EFHENFG

-420 EALKNNKDSS
+420 ESIKRHDSS
-430 TNDQTEITGGRQK
+430 GAQVGETGVTVENKQK
-443 IFLAPTTSELTKEY
+443 IFLAPTTRDLTKEY

-471 VPDYP
+471 VPDHP
-476 LPLSVNELNK
+476 LPLSVDELNE
-486 SLEEMITDCV
+486 SLEEMISDCV

-503 HNYGLIPEGSSSSIG
+503 DRYGLIPEGSSTSIS
-518 EILLRF
+518 ELLLRF
-524 TAEKSSQGLKRF
+524 TSEKAKDGLKRF
-536 IWSPRDFADGETKQ
+536 IWSPRDFSDAEPKQ
-550 VELLEKIQEDPALH
+550 IELLERIQEDPALH

-571 GSITT
+571 GSIST

-581 FRVIEEQK
+581 FRVIEEQNK
-589 KKSEQDANAE
+589 KAEDDANKE
-599 IKTVTDSKLIYL
+599 VKPVTDSKLIYL

-626 YLFKEGLE
+626 YLFKEDLE

-651 QENLINCSGA
+651 QENLINCAGA

-669 RAWVDIKLRD
+669 KAWVDIKLRD
-679 LIKAVGYGRENPI
+679 LIKAVGYGRETPI
-692 ENQAVFIAPPH
+692 TNQAVFIAPPH

-713 TAKIIRQ
+713 NATIIRQ
-720 NEESFTPDNDL
+720 SEDSFTPNDEL
-731 QEFIDTMKGT
+731 SQFIETMKS

>member
-1 MGDGESEIGSSKQ
+1 MEDGETTRGPSKQ

-25 SVALQQKLGTNA
+25 SVALQQRLGTDA

-50 ECLSAIPDAKILNET
+50 ECLSAVPDAKILNET

-77 DAVNT
+77 DAANT
-82 ALRLQYR
+82 ALRLQHR
-89 LSLEKIE
+89 LSLEKCE
-96 GELINIRMGLNMGLI
+96 GESINIRMGLNMGLI
-111 TEMDETNRGG
+111 TEMDETNRGA

-136 DLGGAGQILMTRV
+136 DLGGAGQILMTRT

-157 VRNHPDSGLSDR
+157 IRKHPDSGLSDR
-169 ILPPPEWV
+169 ILSPPEWV

-190 IEIFEIGLEGIAPLK
+190 IEIFEVGLEGIAPLT
-205 APEGSKKARPASQAT
+205 APTGSKKARPANQAT
-220 NENSDSSEDAPPEKS
+220 HEGSDSNVATEEP

-240 ENSDVLISYAEVD
+240 ENLDVLISYADVD
-253 NEPLRSGEDGW
+253 NEPLRTGEDGW

-269 RNLKVRMEQLSGEQV
+269 RNLKVRMEQISGEEV
-284 KISRLSGKDFESIGS
+284 KISRLSGKDFESISS
-299 GGGIIKDMS
+299 GVGIIKGMS

-314 PVISPPFTN
+314 PVISPPFAN

-338 TISSQTGSGTPSGS
+338 NISHQTGSGTPTEA
-352 KLFNA
+352 KLVNA

-362 PSEELPNAI
+362 LSGEFPNAM
-371 SSVISKCPGLEFFER
+371 SSVMTQCPGLEFFER
-386 EPSTGRV
+386 ETNTGRV
-393 CEFNEDLG
+393 REFHEDFG

-420 EALKNNKDSS
+420 ETLKNRKDLSS
-430 TNDQTEITGGRQK
+430 TESTAVSGGRQK

-471 VPDYP
+471 VPDCP
-476 LPLSVNELNK
+476 LPLSVNELNEA
-486 SLEEMITDCV
+486 LEEMIIDCV

-503 HNYGLIPEGSSSSIG
+503 HHYGLIPESASSSLG

-524 TAEKSSQGLKRF
+524 TADKASSGLKRF
-536 IWSPRDFADGETKQ
+536 IWSPRDFADGEAKQ
-550 VELLEKIQEDPALH
+550 VELLEKIQEDPSLH

-571 GSITT
+571 GSIIT

-581 FRVIEEQK
+581 FRVIQEQK
-589 KKSEQDANAE
+589 KKAEADANKE
-599 IKTVTDSKLIYL
+599 IKPVNDSKLIYL

-679 LIKAVGYGRENPI
+679 LIKAVGYGRERPI

-720 NEESFTPDNDL
+720 NDESFTPDNDL
-731 QEFIDTMKGT
+731 KEFIEMMKET

>member
-1 MGDGESEIGSSKQ
+1 MEDEKPIKGNSKQ
-14 IAALIFTDIVG
+14 IAALMFTDIVG
-25 SVALQQKLGTNA
+25 SVALQQKLGTND
-37 YTRYVSRHDEIIK
+37 YTRFVSRHDEIIK
-50 ECLSAIPDAKILNET
+50 DCLSTTPNAKILNET

-77 DAVNT
+77 DAVNA

-89 LSLEKIE
+89 LSLEKCE
-96 GELINIRMGLNMGLI
+96 GELITVRIGLNMGVI

-169 ILPPPEWV
+169 ILSPPEWIA
-177 SHGSYEID
+177 HGSYEID

-190 IEIFEIGLEGIAPLK
+190 IEIFEVGLEGIAPLS
-205 APEGSKKARPASQAT
+205 APQSSKKARPA
-220 NENSDSSEDAPPEKS
+220 NSLEDEGNSPIAEKKDNP

-240 ENSDVLISYAEVD
+240 QDADVLISYAEVD
-253 NEPLRSGEDGW
+253 NEPLRPGDEGW

-269 RNLKVRMEQLSGEQV
+269 RNLKIRMEQLSGEEV
-284 KISRLSGKDFESIGS
+284 KISRLSGKAFESIGS
-299 GGGIIKDMS
+299 GGGIAKEMS

-323 SPGCQKEMEVFYNPE
+323 SAGCQKEMEIIYNPE
-338 TISSQTGSGTPSGS
+338 TISSQTGSGEPTEA
-352 KLFNA
+352 KVVNA

-362 PSEELPNAI
+362 TLESAPNSI
-371 SSVISKCPGLEFFER
+371 SSVISTCPGLEFFER
-386 EPSTGRV
+386 EPSTGKVR
-393 CEFNEDLG
+393 EFHESFG

-420 EALKNNKDSS
+420 ESIKQRSPSDKS
-430 TNDQTEITGGRQK
+430 TGTEREKKQK

-471 VPDYP
+471 VPDCP
-476 LPLSVNELNK
+476 LPLSLNEMNEA
-486 SLEEMITDCV
+486 LEAMITDCV

-503 HNYGLIPEGSSSSIG
+503 HNYGLIPEGSTASIG

-536 IWSPRDFADGETKQ
+536 IWSPREFSEGEAKQ
-550 VELLEKIQEDPALH
+550 VELLERIQEDPALH

-571 GSITT
+571 GSIST

-589 KKSEQDANAE
+589 KKSEEDANKE
-599 IKTVTDSKLIYL
+599 IKPVTDSKLIYL

-669 RAWVDIKLRD
+669 RAWTDIKLRD

-720 NEESFTPDNDL
+720 NEESFTPNDEL
-731 QEFIDTMKGT
+731 KEFIEAMKGT

>member
-1 MGDGESEIGSSKQ
+1 MEDGETTTGTSKQ

-37 YTRYVSRHDEIIK
+37 YTRFVSRHDEIIK
-50 ECLSAIPDAKILNET
+50 QCLSEVPDAKILNET

-89 LSLEKIE
+89 LSLEKCE
-96 GELINIRMGLNMGLI
+96 GESINIRMGLNMGLI

-169 ILPPPEWV
+169 VLSPPEWV
-177 SHGSYEID
+177 AHGSYEID

-190 IEIFEIGLEGIAPLK
+190 IEIFEVGHEEIAPLK
-205 APEGSKKARPASQAT
+205 APSGSKKARPANQVK
-220 NENSDSSEDAPPEKS
+220 NEQSDSSDEEDVAP

-240 ENSDVLISYAEVD
+240 ENSDVLISYADVD
-253 NEPLRSGEDGW
+253 DEPLRTGEEGW

-269 RNLKVRMEQLSGEQV
+269 RNLKVRMEQLSGEEV
-284 KISRLSGKDFESIGS
+284 KISRLSGKAFESIGS
-299 GGGIIKDMS
+299 GGGIIKEMS

-323 SPGCQKEMEVFYNPE
+323 SPGCQKEMEIFYNPE
-338 TISSQTGSGTPSGS
+338 TISSQTGSGSPAEAAVV
-352 KLFNA
+352 NA

-362 PSEELPNAI
+362 TSEELPNAI
-371 SSVISKCPGLEFFER
+371 SSVITKCPGLEFFER

-393 CEFNEDLG
+393 REFHESFG

-420 EALKNNKDSS
+420 ESLKQQKEFSGAETS
-430 TNDQTEITGGRQK
+430 AITNERQK

-457 DTVKRELKEHGYHV
+457 DTVKRELKEHGYLV
-471 VPDYP
+471 VPDCP
-476 LPLSVNELNK
+476 LPLSVNELNEA
-486 SLEEMITDCV
+486 LEEMINDCV

-503 HNYGLIPEGSSSSIG
+503 HHYGLIPEGASSSLS

-524 TAEKSSQGLKRF
+524 TADKASSGLKRF
-536 IWSPRDFADGETKQ
+536 IWSPRDFSDGEAKQ
-550 VELLEKIQEDPALH
+550 VELLEKIQEDPSLH

-589 KKSEQDANAE
+589 KRAEEDTNKE
-599 IKTVTDSKLIYL
+599 IKPGNDSKLIYL

-640 DGDEADVKALH
+640 EGDEAEVKALH

-692 ENQAVFIAPPH
+692 ENQAVFIAPPL

-720 NEESFTPDNDL
+720 NEEAFSPNNDL
-731 QEFIDTMKGT
+731 TEFIEMMKET

>member
-1 MGDGESEIGSSKQ
+1 MDIGETTKGPSKQ
-14 IAALIFTDIVG
+14 ISALIFTDIVG

-50 ECLSAIPDAKILNET
+50 ECLSTVPDAKILNET

-89 LSLEKIE
+89 LSLEKCE
-96 GELINIRMGLNMGLI
+96 GESINVRMGLNMGLI
-111 TEMDETNRGG
+111 TEMAETNRGA

-157 VRNHPDSGLSDR
+157 VRNHPDSGLSDT
-169 ILPPPEWV
+169 ILSPPEWV

-190 IEIFEIGLEGIAPLK
+190 IEVFEIGLQGIAPLT
-205 APEGSKKARPASQAT
+205 APAGSKKARPANQAT
-220 NENSDSSEDAPPEKS
+220 HRGSDSNVAPEES

-240 ENSDVLISYAEVD
+240 ENLDVLISYADVD
-253 NEPLRSGEDGW
+253 NEPLRTGEDGW

-269 RNLKVRMEQLSGEQV
+269 RNLKVRMEQISGEEV
-284 KISRLSGKDFESIGS
+284 KISRLSGKDFESISSEGAT
-299 GGGIIKDMS
+299 IKGMS

-338 TISSQTGSGTPSGS
+338 NISHQTGSGTHTEA
-352 KLFNA
+352 KLVNA

-362 PSEELPNAI
+362 LSGEFSNAM
-371 SSVISKCPGLEFFER
+371 SSVMTQCPGLEFFER
-386 EPSTGRV
+386 EDSTGRV
-393 CEFNEDLG
+393 REFHEDLG

-420 EALKNNKDSS
+420 ETLKNRKELLGAES
-430 TNDQTEITGGRQK
+430 TAVTTGRQK

-471 VPDYP
+471 VPDCP
-476 LPLSVNELNK
+476 LPLSVNELNEA
-486 SLEEMITDCV
+486 LEEMIIDCV

-503 HNYGLIPEGSSSSIG
+503 HHYGLIPESASSSLG

-524 TAEKSSQGLKRF
+524 TADKASSGLKRF
-536 IWSPRDFADGETKQ
+536 IWSPRDFADGEAKQ
-550 VELLEKIQEDPALH
+550 VELLEKIQEDPSLH

-571 GSITT
+571 GSIIT

-581 FRVIEEQK
+581 FRVIQEQK
-589 KKSEQDANAE
+589 KKAEADTNKE
-599 IKTVTDSKLIYL
+599 IKPVNDSKLIYL

-713 TAKIIRQ
+713 KAKIIRQ
-720 NEESFTPDNDL
+720 NDESFTPNDGL
-731 QEFIDTMKGT
+731 KEFIETMKET

>member
-1 MGDGESEIGSSKQ
+1 MEDGETVKEPSKQ

-50 ECLSAIPDAKILNET
+50 ECLSAVPAAKILNET

-89 LSLEKIE
+89 LSLEKSE
-96 GELINIRMGLNMGLI
+96 GESINIRMGLNMGLI

-136 DLGGAGQILMTRV
+136 DLGSAGQILMTRAI
-149 VYDDAKQF
+149 YDDAKQF

-169 ILPPPEWV
+169 VLDTPKWV

-185 GNDEN
+185 GNEEN
-190 IEIFEIGLEGIAPLK
+190 IEVFEVGLEGIAPLK
-205 APEGSKKARPASQAT
+205 APEGSKKARPVNQTNDDQAD
-220 NENSDSSEDAPPEKS
+220 NSEKADPEPD
-235 EPVDI
+235 PVDI
-240 ENSDVLISYAEVD
+240 ENSDVLISYADVD

-269 RNLKVRMEQLSGEQV
+269 RNLKVRMEQLSGEKV
-284 KISRLSGKDFESIGS
+284 KISRLSGKAFESIGS
-299 GGGIIKDMS
+299 GGGMIKEMS

-338 TISSQTGSGTPSGS
+338 TISSQTGSGIPTES
-352 KLFNA
+352 KLVNA

-362 PSEELPNAI
+362 PADELPNAI
-371 SSVISKCPGLEFFER
+371 SSVINKCPGLEFFER
-386 EPSTGRV
+386 EPNTGRV
-393 CEFNEDLG
+393 REFNEDLG

-420 EALKNNKDSS
+420 EALKNKSELS
-430 TNDQTEITGGRQK
+430 TDEPSKITENRQK

-471 VPDYP
+471 VPDCP
-476 LPLSVNELNK
+476 LPLSVNELNE
-486 SLEEMITDCV
+486 SLEEMIADCV

-503 HNYGLIPEGSSSSIG
+503 HHYGLIPEGASSSLG

-524 TAEKSSQGLKRF
+524 TAEKTNSGLKRF
-536 IWSPRDFADGETKQ
+536 IWSPRDFNDGETKQ
-550 VELLEKIQEDPALH
+550 IELLEKIQEDPALH

-571 GSITT
+571 GSIAT

-589 KKSEQDANAE
+589 KRAQEDATKE
-599 IKTVTDSKLIYL
+599 IKPVNDSKLIYL

-692 ENQAVFIAPPH
+692 ENQAVYIAPPH

-720 NEESFTPDNDL
+720 NEESFSPNNDL
-731 QEFIDTMKGT
+731 TEFIETMKGT

>member
-1 MGDGESEIGSSKQ
+1 MEDEKPIKGNSKQ
-14 IAALIFTDIVG
+14 IAALMFTDIVG
-25 SVALQQKLGTNA
+25 SVALQQKLGTND
-37 YTRYVSRHDEIIK
+37 YTRFVSRHDEIIK
-50 ECLSAIPDAKILNET
+50 DCLSTTPNAKILNET

-77 DAVNT
+77 DAVNA

-89 LSLEKIE
+89 LSLEKCE
-96 GELINIRMGLNMGLI
+96 GELITVRIGLNMGVI

-169 ILPPPEWV
+169 ILSPPEWIA
-177 SHGSYEID
+177 HGSYEID

-190 IEIFEIGLEGIAPLK
+190 IEIFEVGLEGIAPLS
-205 APEGSKKARPASQAT
+205 APQASKKARPA
-220 NENSDSSEDAPPEKS
+220 NSLEDEGNSPIAEKKDNP

-240 ENSDVLISYAEVD
+240 QDADVLISYAEVD
-253 NEPLRSGEDGW
+253 NEPLRPGDEGW

-269 RNLKVRMEQLSGEQV
+269 RNLKIRMEQLSGEEV
-284 KISRLSGKDFESIGS
+284 KISRLSGKAFESIGS
-299 GGGIIKDMS
+299 GGGIAKEMS

-323 SPGCQKEMEVFYNPE
+323 SAGCQKEMEIIYNPE
-338 TISSQTGSGTPSGS
+338 TISSQTGSGEPTEA
-352 KLFNA
+352 KVVNA

-362 PSEELPNAI
+362 TLESAPNSI
-371 SSVISKCPGLEFFER
+371 SSVISSCPGLEFFER
-386 EPSTGRV
+386 EPSTGKVR
-393 CEFNEDLG
+393 EFHESFG

-420 EALKNNKDSS
+420 ESIKQRSPSDKS
-430 TNDQTEITGGRQK
+430 TGTEREKKQK

-471 VPDYP
+471 VPDCP
-476 LPLSVNELNK
+476 LPLSLNEMNEA
-486 SLEEMITDCV
+486 LEAMITDCV

-503 HNYGLIPEGSSSSIG
+503 HNYGLIPEGSTASIG

-536 IWSPRDFADGETKQ
+536 IWSPREFSEGEAKQ
-550 VELLEKIQEDPALH
+550 VELLERIQEDPTLH

-571 GSITT
+571 GSIST

-589 KKSEQDANAE
+589 KKSEEDANKE
-599 IKTVTDSKLIYL
+599 IKPVTDSKLIYL

-669 RAWVDIKLRD
+669 RAWTDIKLRD

-720 NEESFTPDNDL
+720 NEESFTPSDEL
-731 QEFIDTMKGT
+731 KEFIEAMKGT

>member
-1 MGDGESEIGSSKQ
+1 MEIGNTAKGPSKQ
-14 IAALIFTDIVG
+14 ISALLFTDIVG
-25 SVALQQKLGTNA
+25 SVALQRKLGTSS

-50 ECLSAIPDAKILNET
+50 ECLSEVSDAKILNET

-71 RFTDPS
+71 RFIDPS

-89 LSLEKIE
+89 LSLEKCE
-96 GELINIRMGLNMGLI
+96 GESINVRMGLNMGLI
-111 TEMDETNRGG
+111 TEMDEANRGA

-157 VRNHPDSGLSDR
+157 VRNHPDSGLSDT
-169 ILPPPEWV
+169 ILPPPEWL
-177 SHGSYEID
+177 SHGSYEVD

-190 IEIFEIGLEGIAPLK
+190 IEVFEIGLRGIAPLT
-205 APEGSKKARPASQAT
+205 APVGSKKARPANQET
-220 NENSDSSEDAPPEKS
+220 NKESDSNSPTEEPE
-235 EPVDI
+235 PLDI
-240 ENSDVLISYAEVD
+240 ENLDVLISYADVD
-253 NEPLRSGEDGW
+253 NEPLRPGEDGW

-269 RNLKVRMEQLSGEQV
+269 RNLKVRMEQITGEEV
-284 KISRLSGKDFESIGS
+284 KISRLSGKNFESIGP
-299 GGGIIKDMS
+299 GGEIIKGIS

-323 SPGCQKEMEVFYNPE
+323 SPGCQKEMELFYNPKANSYQPE
-338 TISSQTGSGTPSGS
+338 SLTPAES
-352 KLFNA
+352 KLVNA

-362 PSEELPNAI
+362 PSGELPYSI
-371 SSVISKCPGLEFFER
+371 SSVITQCPALEFFER
-386 EPSTGRV
+386 EETTGRV
-393 CEFNEDLG
+393 REFHEDFG

-420 EALKNNKDSS
+420 ETLKNRKDFSS
-430 TNDQTEITGGRQK
+430 TDSTSFTDGRQK
-443 IFLAPTTSELTKEY
+443 VFLAPTTSELTKEY

-471 VPDYP
+471 VPDRP
-476 LPLSVNELNK
+476 LPLSVDELNEA
-486 SLEEMITDCV
+486 LEEMIIDCV

-503 HNYGLIPEGSSSSIG
+503 HHYGLIPERSSSSLG

-524 TAEKSSQGLKRF
+524 TANKASSGLKRF
-536 IWSPRDFADGETKQ
+536 IWSPRDFADGEAKQ
-550 VELLEKIQEDPALH
+550 VELLEKIQEDPSLH

-571 GSITT
+571 GSIVT

-581 FRVIEEQK
+581 FRVIQ
-589 KKSEQDANAE
+589 EQDQRKKAEADANKE
-599 IKTVTDSKLIYL
+599 IKPVNDSKLIYL

-640 DGDEADVKALH
+640 EGDEADVKALH

-692 ENQAVFIAPPH
+692 EKQAVFIASPH

-720 NEESFTPDNDL
+720 NDESFSPSDDL
-731 QEFIDTMKGT
+731 KDFIEAIKET

>member
-1 MGDGESEIGSSKQ
+1 MEDEKLIKGNSKQ
-14 IAALIFTDIVG
+14 IAALMFTDIVG
-25 SVALQQKLGTNA
+25 SVALQQKLGTND
-37 YTRYVSRHDEIIK
+37 YTRFVSRHDEIIK
-50 ECLSAIPDAKILNET
+50 DCLSTTPNAKILNET

-77 DAVNT
+77 DAVNA

-89 LSLEKIE
+89 LSLEKCE
-96 GELINIRMGLNMGLI
+96 GELITVRIGLNMGVI

-169 ILPPPEWV
+169 ILSPPEWIA
-177 SHGSYEID
+177 HGSYEID

-190 IEIFEIGLEGIAPLK
+190 IEIFEVGLEGIAPLS
-205 APEGSKKARPASQAT
+205 APQASKKARPA
-220 NENSDSSEDAPPEKS
+220 NSLEDEGNSPIAEKKDNP

-240 ENSDVLISYAEVD
+240 QDADVLISYAEVD
-253 NEPLRSGEDGW
+253 NEPLRPGDEGW

-269 RNLKVRMEQLSGEQV
+269 RNLKIRMEQLSGEEV
-284 KISRLSGKDFESIGS
+284 KISRLSGKAFESIGS
-299 GGGIIKDMS
+299 GGGIAKEMS

-323 SPGCQKEMEVFYNPE
+323 SAGCQKEMEIIYNPE
-338 TISSQTGSGTPSGS
+338 TISSQTGSGEPTEA
-352 KLFNA
+352 KVVNA

-362 PSEELPNAI
+362 TLESAPNSI
-371 SSVISKCPGLEFFER
+371 SSVISSCPGLEFFER
-386 EPSTGRV
+386 EPSTGKVR
-393 CEFNEDLG
+393 EFHESFG

-420 EALKNNKDSS
+420 ESIKQRSPSDKS
-430 TNDQTEITGGRQK
+430 TGTEREKKQK

-471 VPDYP
+471 VPDCP
-476 LPLSVNELNK
+476 LPLSLNEMNEA
-486 SLEEMITDCV
+486 LEAMITDCV

-503 HNYGLIPEGSSSSIG
+503 HNYGLIPEGSTASIG

-536 IWSPRDFADGETKQ
+536 IWSPREFSEGEAKQ
-550 VELLEKIQEDPALH
+550 VELLERIQEDPALH

-571 GSITT
+571 GSIST

-589 KKSEQDANAE
+589 KKSEEDANKE
-599 IKTVTDSKLIYL
+599 IKPVTDSKLIYL

-669 RAWVDIKLRD
+669 RAWTDIKLRD

-720 NEESFTPDNDL
+720 NEESFTPSDEL
-731 QEFIDTMKGT
+731 KEFIEAMKGT

>member
-1 MGDGESEIGSSKQ
+1 MEDEKQIKRNSKQ
-14 IAALIFTDIVG
+14 IAALMFTDIVG
-25 SVALQQKLGTNA
+25 SVGLQQKLGTNN

-50 ECLSAIPDAKILNET
+50 ECLSAVPDAKILNET

-89 LSLEKIE
+89 LSLEKSE
-96 GELINIRMGLNMGLI
+96 GESINIRMGLNMGLI
-111 TEMDETNRGG
+111 TEMDETNRGA

-157 VRNHPDSGLSDR
+157 VRNHPDSGLFDR
-169 ILPPPEWV
+169 ILEPPEWV

-190 IEIFEIGLEGIAPLK
+190 IEIFEIGLEGIAPLT
-205 APEGSKKARPASQAT
+205 APTGSKKARPKNQGT
-220 NENSDSSEDAPPEKS
+220 NEQTGNSENVSPEKS
-235 EPVDI
+235 EPIDI

-253 NEPLRSGEDGW
+253 NEPLRTGEDGW

-299 GGGIIKDMS
+299 GGGIIKEMS
-308 EAKAVV
+308 EAKAIV

-323 SPGCQKEMEVFYNPE
+323 SPGCQKEMEIFYNPE
-338 TISSQTGSGTPSGS
+338 TISSQTGSGIHSES
-352 KLFNA
+352 KLVNA

-371 SSVISKCPGLEFFER
+371 SSVITKCPGLEFFER
-386 EPSTGRV
+386 EPNTGRV
-393 CEFNEDLG
+393 REFNEDLG

-420 EALKNNKDSS
+420 ESIKQRPSS
-430 TNDQTEITGGRQK
+430 GKSTGAEVEKKQK

-471 VPDYP
+471 VPDCP
-476 LPLSVNELNK
+476 LPLSLNEMNEA
-486 SLEEMITDCV
+486 LEAMINDCV

-503 HNYGLIPEGSSSSIG
+503 HNYGLIPEGSTASIG

-536 IWSPRDFADGETKQ
+536 IWSPREFSEGEAKQ
-550 VELLEKIQEDPALH
+550 VELLERIQEEPALH

-571 GSITT
+571 GSIST

-589 KKSEQDANAE
+589 KKSEEDANKE
-599 IKTVTDSKLIYL
+599 IKPITDSKLIYL

-669 RAWVDIKLRD
+669 RAWTDIKLRD

-720 NEESFTPDNDL
+720 NEESFTPNDEL
-731 QEFIDTMKGT
+731 KEFIEAMKGT